1 VIEVA
6 VRVGDWVEPGAL
18 LLVVE
23 AMKMEHVLRAPRAGR
38 VAAIACAAGDW
49 VQEGVELVQ
58 LEDDVAPATD
68 QQSE

>member
-1 VIEVA
+1 
-6 VRVGDWVEPGAL
+6 

-38 VAAIACAAGDW
+38 VAAIACAAGDR